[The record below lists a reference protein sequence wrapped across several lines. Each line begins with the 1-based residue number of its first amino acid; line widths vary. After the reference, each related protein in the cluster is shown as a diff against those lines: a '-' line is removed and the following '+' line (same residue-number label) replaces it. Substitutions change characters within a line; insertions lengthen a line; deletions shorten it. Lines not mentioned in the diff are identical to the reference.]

1 MRKIYLNIA
10 LALFGVQSIN
20 AQQTYSNF
28 QPANLV
34 IGQNSF
40 TSTSSTFDAFTGCYS
55 SCSDLSSKGV
65 LAVANQY
72 GRVLL
77 YNTIPA
83 VNGASANIVIG
94 KPDFTTSTQGCSQ
107 SLCYNINGVIF
118 SPDGNKLI
126 ASDYG
131 NNRVLIWN
139 TIPTT
144 NGQNADVVIG
154 QTSFT
159 SSTAGCA
166 ADKLDRPTELAV
178 TPSGQLLIAD
188 RYNNRV
194 LVYNKIPTSNGAS
207 ADMVIGQ
214 PNFTTNLAG
223 SGPNQFNLPWGIS
236 FSPSGRL
243 AVADFNNNRVLVF
256 NSLPAANGGTANIV
270 VGQSA
275 LTNTVAG
282 CTQNQ
287 ISGPIGVAFSPDG
300 KLALSEYGNHRVLVY
315 NTVPTVSGANAD
327 VVLGQ
332 PSFTA
337 NTPNNGGVS
346 AQSMQEPYGIN
357 FDFNG
362 RLLVNGRFMH
372 RTMVFGTVPTQT
384 AEVAVTIAS
393 NSSSLCLGSE
403 ITYSINV
410 QNNGSSA
417 ASNVIAVTALPYY
430 FTLLSSVANN
440 GVYNNFGY
448 WTIPALP
455 NGSVA
460 SLVLTG
466 TVNTSVPQTIPAYAN
481 ILNSQQFDSNLS
493 NNGVSN
499 LVNTS
504 SAAMPTS
511 GTISGPSAICQ
522 GNTYNFTCSG
532 SNGTSYQWWASN
544 ASVSGTGS
552 VVPVTFATGNAN
564 LYVLPFNATCSG
576 VSSSYS
582 VVVSSCTGLEENFSN
597 GVFVNVYP
605 NPSNGA
611 VTVNAIHEISSV
623 EIFDLNGK
631 VVFSNRNV
639 ESTNQHID
647 LSNLPNSVYLLKVK
661 LSSGDVTN
669 SRIVIQK

>member
-1 MRKIYLNIA
+1 MKKIYQSIV
-10 LALFGVQSIN
+10 LALLGAQTLN
-20 AQQTYSNF
+20 AQQTFSNF
-28 QPANLV
+28 QSANIV
-34 IGQNSF
+34 IGQPSF
-40 TSTSSTFDAFTGCYS
+40 TTNNTTTDAFTGKS
-55 SCSDLSSKGV
+55 SSYSDLSSKGQF
-65 LAVANQY
+65 AVGAQF

-77 YNTIPA
+77 YNNLPS
-83 VNGASANIVIG
+83 VNGASASVVLG
-94 KPDFTTSTQGCSQ
+94 KPDFTSTTTGCTQ
-107 SLCYNINGVIF
+107 SLCNNINGVIF
-118 SPDGNKLI
+118 SPDGNKII
-126 ASDYG
+126 ASDAG

-139 TIPTT
+139 TIPTS
-144 NGQNADVVIG
+144 NGANADVVIG
-154 QTSFT
+154 QTTFT
-159 SSTAGCA
+159 SSASGTA
-166 ADKLDRPTELAV
+166 ADKLSFPQEIAV
-178 TPSGQLLIAD
+178 TPDGRLLISD
-188 RYNNRV
+188 RYNNRI
-194 LVYNKIPTSNGAS
+194 LVFNKIPSSNGAS
-207 ADMVIGQ
+207 ADLVIGQ
-214 PNFTTNLAG
+214 ANFTTSTSG
-223 SGPNQFNLPWGIS
+223 STPNKFNQPWGIS
-236 FSPSGRL
+236 FSPTGKL
-243 AVADFNNNRVLVF
+243 AVADEGNNRVLIF
-256 NSLPAANGGTANIV
+256 NSLPTANGGTANVV
-270 VGQSA
+270 VGQP
-275 LTNTVAG
+275 TFTDNTSG
-282 CTQNQ
+282 CAQNKF
-287 ISGPIGVAFSPDG
+287 SNPLGVAFSPDG
-300 KLALSEYGNHRVLVY
+300 KLAVSEFINHRVMIF
-315 NTVPTVSGANAD
+315 NTVPTVNGVNAD

-332 PSFTA
+332 PSFTS
-337 NTPNNGGVS
+337 NTSFNGGVT
-346 AQSMQEPYGIN
+346 AQSMNEPYGIN

-362 RLLVNGRFMH
+362 RLLVNGRAMN

-417 ASNVIAVTALPYY
+417 ASNVIAATSLPYY

-466 TVNTSVPQTIPAYAN
+466 TVNTSVPQTIPAYAS

-504 SAAMPTS
+504 SASMPTS

-532 SNGTSYQWWASN
+532 SNATSYQWWANN

-552 VVPVTFATGNAN
+552 VVPVTFATGNAI
-564 LYVLPFNATCSG
+564 LYVLPVNSSCSG

-582 VVVSSCTGLEENFSN
+582 IAVSPCTGLDEQFSN

-605 NPSNGA
+605 NPNNGL
-611 VTVNAIHEISSV
+611 VNINALHEISSV
-623 EIFDLNGK
+623 VIVDLNGK
-631 VVFSNRNV
+631 VVYSNNSV
-639 ESTNQHID
+639 NASNQQLD
-647 LSNLPNSVYLLKVK
+647 LSSLPNSVYLMKVK
-661 LSSGDVTN
+661 LSSGDVAN